1 MRGAGIGGFIPAFPS
16 QIGRSIPALNAIRRQ
31 FFFSYGAVGSVAPL
45 MSIFL
50 WKEAGF
56 GFWQIG
62 LATALANVP
71 MLLSPALITLLADRQ
86 VDSRRILAV
95 AFLISGSVML
105 LMHEIPVLWVRLC
118 LFLFHG
124 LAFVAMLPLQD
135 GFFFSYA
142 EARRRAGDP
151 VGPYPTVRVWG
162 TIGYIVPSI
171 ILYFLLRNDGPIGR
185 SLLCGFGFGMA
196 SLINTFTLP
205 EVRSPVVLPAAEG
218 ASGETPRRLPTAEAF
233 RRLFSPEAR
242 YLCLGLALAYMAS
255 VSYGV
260 FIAVYYGKVVG
271 IPSEFIALVINLG
284 VLIEVFFT
292 IGMPRLQSVLRLKG
306 IMVVGICGMSLRM
319 LLLALYPSVWTAVL
333 TQIVHGMEVL
343 ALFIA
348 PVMFLDRLAGDRF
361 RNSIQGVFTMTVGGI
376 SRISGAIIAG
386 LIASHSLPGL
396 LGVSAGLGL
405 LALIVIVFLFK
416 RIPPGQES
424 GDSPPPPRPDPVSP

>member
-1 MRGAGIGGFIPAFPS
+1 MN
-16 QIGRSIPALNAIRRQ
+16 ALRRQ
-31 FFFSYGAVGSVAPL
+31 FFFSYGAIGSVAPL
-45 MSIFL
+45 MSVFL

-56 GFWQIG
+56 GFMQIG
-62 LATALANVP
+62 LATAMANVP

-86 VDSRRILAV
+86 VDSRRILAG
-95 AFLISGSVML
+95 AFLISCTVML
-105 LMHEIPVLWVRLC
+105 LIHEIPVLWVRLT

-135 GFFFSYA
+135 GFYFSYA
-142 EARRRAGDP
+142 EGRRNAGQAVD
-151 VGPYPTVRVWG
+151 PYPLVRVWG
-162 TIGYIVPSI
+162 TIGYIIPSI

-185 SLLCGFGFGMA
+185 SLLCGFGFGVA

-205 EVRSPVVLPAAEG
+205 EVRRSRIGPVLAPADADE
-218 ASGETPRRLPTAEAF
+218 PRGVPTAEAF
-233 RRLFSPEAR
+233 RRLFSPQAR
-242 YLCLGLALAYMAS
+242 YLCLGLALGYMAS

-292 IGMPRLQSVLRLKG
+292 LLMPRLQSALRLKG
-306 IMVVGICGMSLRM
+306 IIVVGLIGMSARM
-319 LLLALYPSVWTAVL
+319 ILIAVYPTVWVAIL

-361 RNSIQGVFTMTVGGI
+361 RNSIQGVFTMTVGGV
-376 SRISGAIIAG
+376 SRISGAILAG
-386 LIASHSLPGL
+386 FVATHSLSLL
-396 LGVSAGLGL
+396 LGCSAILGL
-405 LALIVIVFLFK
+405 TSLAVIVFLFK
-416 RIPPGQES
+416 RIPPGEEMES
-424 GDSPPPPRPDPVSP
+424 SVPREPLLP

>member
-1 MRGAGIGGFIPAFPS
+1 
-16 QIGRSIPALNAIRRQ
+16 
-31 FFFSYGAVGSVAPL
+31 

-95 AFLISGSVML
+95 AFLISGTVML
-105 LMHEIPVLWVRLC
+105 LMHEIPVLWVRLT

-142 EARRRAGDP
+142 ESRRRAGEP

-185 SLLCGFGFGMA
+185 SLLCGFGFGIA

-205 EVRSPVVLPAAEG
+205 EVRSPAAPPAEVTDADAAPG
-218 ASGETPRRLPTAEAF
+218 GGRRRLPTAEAF
-233 RRLFSPEAR
+233 RRLFSPQAR

-292 IGMPRLQSVLRLKG
+292 IGMPRLQSALRLKG

-376 SRISGAIIAG
+376 SRISGAILAG

-416 RIPPGQES
+416 RIPPGEES
-424 GDSPPPPRPDPVSP
+424 GEEPPPPPPPDPVSP